1 MSSSIKLETQS
12 LKTAPGVSLSESQ
25 STLTRSI
32 LDLFA
37 GRPSLPK
44 LSLWADDAT
53 FVDPLTA
60 SQGRKQFSAQ
70 WYGLQ
75 AAFSEIERLDHLVKD
90 AGNPIVLEL
99 KTRYKVAGIGMEK
112 VIESIVEITTDDKGE
127 KITKVADKWNGSIP
141 DGTIALVSFDLF
153 LRFLPLF
160 QITDF
165 CGDSGPATAQRQLC
179 PAHGQCAAERR
190 RRCQAWQRLVQS
202 RSFMACFSNSQYL
215 VLEPR
220 DVDNL
225 YPAAV

>member
-112 VIESIVEITTDDKGE
+112 VIESVVEITTDDKGE

-141 DGTIALVSFDLF
+141 DGTIALVRVDLF
-153 LRFLPLF
+153 AFPACSRSLIRLDL
-160 QITDF
+160 
-165 CGDSGPATAQRQLC
+165 GPATAQCQFC
-179 PAHGQCAAERR
+179 PAHGQRAADRR
-190 RRCQAWQRLVQS
+190 RRRQAWQCLVQS
-202 RSFMACFSNSQYL
+202 RSFMA
-215 VLEPR
+215 
-220 DVDNL
+220 
-225 YPAAV
+225 